1 MNWNSFDIFSTK
13 AGIYHRL
20 FLISLPIGLFF
31 LYASN
36 TRVLG
41 GIILI
46 FGIPAFW
53 NLRNKEVDKF

>member
-1 MNWNSFDIFSTK
+1 MFSAK

-31 LYASN
+31 LYPTN

-46 FGIPAFW
+46 LGIPAFRS
-53 NLRNKEVDKF
+53 LRNKEVDKY

>member
-1 MNWNSFDIFSTK
+1 MNWDSFDMLSAK

-31 LYASN
+31 LYPTN

-46 FGIPAFW
+46 LGIPAFRS
-53 NLRNKEVDKF
+53 LRNKEVDKY